1 MNGTTPGTAPVS
13 QTQTARLVNLPSR
26 REQGMEELRGFLV
39 RPARTFEEMIS
50 AIALDGGTALVSSQ
64 IRALPVM
71 RSEGTAGFNY
81 SLGAKMLAYVRVGL
95 TTSGHWMVQALM
107 LDGSSSWITHH
118 FTADGRFAF
127 SEGPSSRSFEI
138 IPSLVFETACP
149 IVNFLYNVASVEY
162 PKTMEGTANTTL
174 LHTIE
179 RILKRLELTRGSA
192 LSFNLRARDPAIL
205 RLNESLLTLERD
217 PVYTWRER
225 QTIFARIKGERK
237 TLIATKKRAHR
248 SRFVSYTLP
257 LLASDARNALSRFKV
272 RPLSNLLGL
281 VERVLLDPVRWFFK
295 VVRGNMGYSVA
306 LAIYSPFTFFFIT
319 QPMNPHAMWA
329 VGKVRSAYIETTDK
343 VKTLIGGAALSGAS
357 VDAVTPTPES
367 TEKKHETP
375 ASVPAPASGSGPSA
389 NTPVSTMPLS
399 SDRPEVASQSWE
411 DRMSQFK
418 AMQIAYEG
426 NLEIAPRFG
435 RLEQMETQLNW
446 PLIVE
451 STWLETERYLQFLNF
466 LKANEKEYDPAFIR
480 FAEKEKL
487 RAEEVQ
493 FYLWDRNIR
502 FILDHPY
509 TMMDETGEQTQMD
522 YYVGRSFILLR
533 DMTSTLANRT
543 KGLALPAG
551 HERIMALAKKFDSEF
566 KAGGSVLAR
575 LKNNS
580 KLFERRNSM
589 DTAELRTYMK
599 RQWEILYLLQ
609 NHAQEASNSGLQMY
623 NWSVRNTVH
632 LLQSLYSTKREE
644 MSLTSLQFKKGLAR
658 SKLTANASFR
668 QMDSQYEAL
677 FHMMVLEF
685 TSIRKE
691 LAEHLKND
699 IEASQ
704 RKRLIG
710 GLESFFAERDSLLK
724 QANLI

>member
-1 MNGTTPGTAPVS
+1 
-13 QTQTARLVNLPSR
+13 
-26 REQGMEELRGFLV
+26 
-39 RPARTFEEMIS
+39 
-50 AIALDGGTALVSSQ
+50 
-64 IRALPVM
+64 
-71 RSEGTAGFNY
+71 
-81 SLGAKMLAYVRVGL
+81 
-95 TTSGHWMVQALM
+95 
-107 LDGSSSWITHH
+107 
-118 FTADGRFAF
+118 
-127 SEGPSSRSFEI
+127 
-138 IPSLVFETACP
+138 
-149 IVNFLYNVASVEY
+149 
-162 PKTMEGTANTTL
+162 
-174 LHTIE
+174 
-179 RILKRLELTRGSA
+179 
-192 LSFNLRARDPAIL
+192 
-205 RLNESLLTLERD
+205 
-217 PVYTWRER
+217 
-225 QTIFARIKGERK
+225 
-237 TLIATKKRAHR
+237 
-248 SRFVSYTLP
+248 
-257 LLASDARNALSRFKV
+257 
-272 RPLSNLLGL
+272 
-281 VERVLLDPVRWFFK
+281 
-295 VVRGNMGYSVA
+295 
-306 LAIYSPFTFFFIT
+306 
-319 QPMNPHAMWA
+319 
-329 VGKVRSAYIETTDK
+329 
-343 VKTLIGGAALSGAS
+343 
-357 VDAVTPTPES
+357 
-367 TEKKHETP
+367 
-375 ASVPAPASGSGPSA
+375 
-389 NTPVSTMPLS
+389 
-399 SDRPEVASQSWE
+399 
-411 DRMSQFK
+411 MSQFK

-480 FAEKEKL
+480 FAEKEKS

-493 FYLWDRNIR
+493 LYLWDRNIR

-522 YYVGRSFILLR
+522 HYVGRSFILLR

-704 RKRLIG
+704 RKRLIE

>member
-1 MNGTTPGTAPVS
+1 MSQIEGTSRKLVS
-13 QTQTARLVNLPSR
+13 LPSAR
-26 REQGMEELRGFLV
+26 TQGTEELTRLLT

-50 AIALDGGTALVSSQ
+50 AIALDGGTALLSAPVQ
-64 IRALPVM
+64 ALPVH
-71 RSEGTAGFNY
+71 RSSGTVGFNY
-81 SLGAKMLAYVRVGL
+81 SIAAKMLAYVRVGL
-95 TTSGHWMVQALM
+95 TTSSHWMIQSLI
-107 LDGSSSWITHH
+107 LDGTSSWVTHYYS
-118 FTADGRFAF
+118 ADGSFAY
-127 SEGPSSRSFEI
+127 SEGPSTQGFEN
-138 IPSLVFETACP
+138 IPSSTFETACP
-149 IVNFLYNVASVEY
+149 ILNFLYTIASIEY
-162 PKTMEGTANTTL
+162 PKTAEGAANTSL

-179 RILKRLELTRGSA
+179 RILKRVELTRGES
-192 LSFNLRARDPAIL
+192 LSFNLGARDPAIV
-205 RLNESLLTLERD
+205 RLNEKLLKLECD
-217 PVYTWRER
+217 PVYTWKER
-225 QTIFARIKGERK
+225 QTIFSKVKEERK

-248 SRFVSYTLP
+248 SHFVSYTLP
-257 LLASDARNALSRFKV
+257 LLVSDFGNFLSRFKI
-272 RPLSNLLGL
+272 RPLSNLFGL
-281 VERVLLDPVRWFFK
+281 VERILLDPVRWFFK

-329 VGKVRSAYIETTDK
+329 VGKVRSAYIDTTDK
-343 VKTLIGGAALSGAS
+343 MKTLLGAGVAASAAGA
-357 VDAVTPTPES
+357 TES
-367 TEKKHETP
+367 TEPKSEQNPK
-375 ASVPAPASGSGPSA
+375 SNSSSGIGAPAGNSMPAASGP
-389 NTPVSTMPLS
+389 VSGMPLS
-399 SDRPEVASQSWE
+399 SDRPEVATQSWE

-466 LKANEKEYDPAFIR
+466 LKANEKDYDPAFIR
-480 FAEKEKL
+480 FAEKEKS

-509 TMMDETGEQTQMD
+509 TMMDETREQTQMD
-522 YYVGRSFILLR
+522 HYVGRSFILLR
-533 DMTSTLANRT
+533 DMTNTLASRK
-543 KGLALPAG
+543 KGIPLPHG
-551 HERIMALAKKFDSEF
+551 HDRIIALAKKFDSEYR
-566 KAGGSVLAR
+566 AGGSVLDR

-580 KLFERRNSM
+580 KIFGSRDPLNTS
-589 DTAELRTYMK
+589 ELRNYMK
-599 RQWEILYLLQ
+599 RQWEVLYLLQ

-623 NWSVRNTVH
+623 NWSIRNTVH

-644 MSLTSLQFKKGLAR
+644 LSLIALQFKKGLSR
-658 SKLTANASFR
+658 SKLSGNASFK
-668 QMDSQYEAL
+668 QIDSQYEAL

-691 LAEHLKND
+691 LSEHLKND

-704 RKRLIG
+704 RKHLIE
-710 GLESFFAERDSLLK
+710 GLESFFQERDSLLK

>member
-1 MNGTTPGTAPVS
+1 MNGTTPGTAS
-13 QTQTARLVNLPSR
+13 MSQNQTQAPRLVTLPSTR
-26 REQGMEELRGFLV
+26 SQGIDELVRLLT
-39 RPARTFEEMIS
+39 RPARSFEEVIS
-50 AIALDGGTALVSSQ
+50 AIALDGGAALLSAP
-64 IRALPVM
+64 IRTLPVNK
-71 RSEGTAGFNY
+71 SELTAGFNY
-81 SLGAKMLAYVRVGL
+81 SMNAKMLAYVRVGL
-95 TTSGHWMVQALM
+95 TTSNHWAVQSLI
-107 LDGSSSWITHH
+107 LDGASSWITHYYS
-118 FTADGRFAF
+118 ADGTFAG
-127 SEGPSSRSFEI
+127 SEGSATRTFEN
-138 IPSLVFETACP
+138 IPAMTFETACP
-149 IVNFLYNVASVEY
+149 ILNLLYTVASIEY
-162 PKTMEGTANTTL
+162 PKTVEGTANTAL

-179 RILKRLELTRGSA
+179 RILKRVEMTRGTG
-192 LSFNLRARDPAIL
+192 LSFNLRSRDPAIL
-205 RLNESLLTLERD
+205 RLNEKLLKLERD
-217 PVYTWRER
+217 PVYTWKER
-225 QTIFARIKGERK
+225 QLIFSKIKEERK

-257 LLASDARNALSRFKV
+257 LLASDLKNALHRFKV
-272 RPLSNLLGL
+272 RPLSNLFGL
-281 VERVLLDPVRWFFK
+281 VERILLDPVRWFLK

-343 VKTLIGGAALSGAS
+343 VKNLIGGAAVGAAAA
-357 VDAVTPTPES
+357 DAATSTPEP
-367 TEKKHETP
+367 TEKKSET
-375 ASVPAPASGSGPSA
+375 PAPASGSSTSA
-389 NTPVSTMPLS
+389 NTPVSGMPLS
-399 SDRPEVASQSWE
+399 SDRPEVATQSWE

-418 AMQIAYEG
+418 AMQISYEG

-451 STWLETERYLQFLNF
+451 STWLETERYLQFLSF
-466 LKANEKEYDPAFIR
+466 LKANEKDYDPAFIR
-480 FAEKEKL
+480 FAEKEKS

-509 TMMDETGEQTQMD
+509 TMMDDTGEQTQMD
-522 YYVGRSFILLR
+522 HYVGRSFILLR
-533 DMTSTLANRT
+533 DMTTTLANRS
-543 KGLALPAG
+543 KGLVLPQG
-551 HERIMALAKKFDSEF
+551 HDRIMALAKKFDSEY

-580 KLFERRNSM
+580 KLFESRNPM
-589 DTAELRTYMK
+589 DTAELRNYMK
-599 RQWEILYLLQ
+599 RQWEVLYLLQ

-644 MSLTSLQFKKGLAR
+644 LSMIALQFKKGLTR
-658 SKLTANASFR
+658 TKLTANGSFR

-704 RKRLIG
+704 RKHLID
-710 GLESFFAERDSLLK
+710 GLESFFQERDSLLK
-724 QANLI
+724 TANLI